1 MSRGLRIMEFEELL
15 SSRIHMVSLLNHGI
29 VTEKNKLKDLM
40 LKYTIAANKILAEHD
55 ILDLKAIFRGGKS
68 FIIFKPTG
76 RIACEIV
83 ADGVYQGDWVRQ
95 DKPLL
100 LSKHGFIKSK
110 TLGEM
115 ADYTAR
121 KGKTMFSGLK
131 RGEIYAKRN
140 QS

>member
-1 MSRGLRIMEFEELL
+1 MSRELKIAEFEELL
-15 SSRIHMVSLLNHGI
+15 SSRIHMVSLLNHGV
-29 VTEKNKLKDLM
+29 VTEKSKLKDLI
-40 LKYTIAANKILAEHD
+40 LKYTIATNKILAEHD
-55 ILDLKAIFRGGKS
+55 VLDLKAIFRGGKS

-83 ADGVYQGDWVRQ
+83 ADGIYQGEWIRQ

-100 LSKHGFIKSK
+100 LSKYGFIKSK
-110 TLGEM
+110 TLGEL
-115 ADYTAR
+115 ADYTAG

-140 QS
+140 QG